1 MQKMSLQALA
11 REQQELAA
19 AASSGRSA
27 RTVWGGHEHVLRQTL
42 IALTAGS
49 AMSEHENPGEATLQ
63 VMVGRVR
70 LDADG
75 NQWEGRQG
83 DLLFMPPGRHS
94 LLAVEDA
101 VVLLTVAKTELG
113 LARGLNLLRC
123 SRFPAV
129 SKDRVRRRRS
139 SASSRGLLGRQ
150 PTQQSMLVRDM
161 VRQRRGDHG
170 VPRRGEGHIRRA
182 GVRLVLASAPP
193 VPVLP
198 AG

>member
-63 VMVGRVR
+63 VMVGRIR

-101 VVLLTVAKTELG
+101 VVLLTVAKK
-113 LARGLNLLRC
+113 
-123 SRFPAV
+123 S
-129 SKDRVRRRRS
+129 
-139 SASSRGLLGRQ
+139 
-150 PTQQSMLVRDM
+150 
-161 VRQRRGDHG
+161 
-170 VPRRGEGHIRRA
+170 
-182 GVRLVLASAPP
+182 
-193 VPVLP
+193 
-198 AG
+198 